1 MDRFTSKTFV
11 YLTKSRNLLSR
22 KLKPF
27 YQDIQQKGEQIAKN
41 GKMRLQTD
49 LEFRQN
55 EIKKWNKNT
64 TWKCLA
70 VRYVEQGAEQ
80 KI

>member
-55 EIKKWNKNT
+55 EIKKWNKKYNMEMFSSQV
-64 TWKCLA
+64 C
-70 VRYVEQGAEQ
+70 
-80 KI
+80 